1 MDRFTRIF
9 SAMLP
14 ASRQRDLDCIRRN
27 KQTGTLHTLML
38 KSGPVELY
46 CHLVDDP
53 CASLIFE
60 LHGGGMVLGHGLQND
75 AFCEALSLKAN
86 VHVVSVDYLEAPE
99 HPYPAAIDQ
108 LIELLRAVQEGR
120 LPELTP
126 RKLLLLGF
134 SGGATIATAAA
145 LRCNARREGPHIDGL
160 LLHYPFLDASIDP
173 ADKPGTASNAL
184 PVEVA
189 RAFNQLYADEA
200 LSGDPCVSPLLAED
214 ELLRA
219 LPFTALFLAEND
231 FLCDE
236 GKRFAQRLMELH
248 VPVLTHL
255 FPDVCH
261 GYVEDCF
268 DEALYLGRGGI
279 PQGPGFEAMRRYG
292 LQALEETARAAAM
305 VCGA

>member
-1 MDRFTRIF
+1 
-9 SAMLP
+9 MLP
-14 ASRQRDLDCIRRN
+14 ESRQRDLDCILKN
-27 KQTGTLHTLML
+27 KQTGALHTLTL
-38 KSGPVELY
+38 ESGAVDLY
-46 CHLVDDP
+46 CHAAAEADAPMVLE
-53 CASLIFE
+53 F
-60 LHGGGMVLGHGLQND
+60 HGGGMVLGHGLQND
-75 AFCEALSLKAN
+75 AFCEALSARAK

-108 LIELLRAVQEGR
+108 TVQLIRALRSTP
-120 LPELTP
+120 LPGMSS
-126 RKLLLLGF
+126 RKILLLGF

-145 LRCNARREGPHIDGL
+145 IRCNALGQGPRVDGL
-160 LLHYPFLDASIDP
+160 LLHYPFLDASVDP
-173 ADKPGTASNAL
+173 GDKPGTASNAL

-189 RAFNQLYADEA
+189 RAFNQLYAGEE
-200 LSGDPCVSPLLAED
+200 LSGDPCVSPLLAAD

-292 LQALEETARAAAM
+292 PQALEETARAAALA
-305 VCGA
+305 CGM